1 MFWVYFGCILGVFV
15 GVWVYIVIR
24 TEKPMLRPEG
34 WAAWAVKMMDGRLA
48 IGVRRKAV
56 AYLLYL
62 SYSAC
67 FFLSPRM

>member
-1 MFWVYFGCILGVFV
+1 MITDRLYYDDAYLREFDARVVA
-15 GVWVYIVIR
+15 
-24 TEKPMLRPEG
+24 LRPEG
-34 WAAWAVKMMDGRLA
+34 WAAWAVEMMDGRLA